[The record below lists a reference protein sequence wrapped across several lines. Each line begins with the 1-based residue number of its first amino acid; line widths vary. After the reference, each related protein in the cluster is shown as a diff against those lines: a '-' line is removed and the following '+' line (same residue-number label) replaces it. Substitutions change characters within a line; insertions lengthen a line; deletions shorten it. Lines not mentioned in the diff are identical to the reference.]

1 MGGWQVSD
9 GTAIEWTD
17 ASWPITAGCDP
28 ASAGCDNCYAA
39 KLTSGRL
46 AHLPAYTGLAVGG
59 KFTGQIRLLP
69 DRLEWPL
76 HWRNPR
82 KIFVCSMSDLFHPQ
96 VPDDYIAQAWAVMA
110 LAPQHTFQVLT
121 KRHARMRTL
130 LASALFAEMV
140 AGHMAARLKVQRVA
154 PLRGP
159 LPNVWCGVSVENQNW
174 ANLRIPHLLRTPA
187 AVRWLSCEP
196 LLGPIDLAA
205 ASAGMIDRLGWVV
218 AGGES
223 GGNHRPLNL
232 DWARSLRDQCVTAA
246 VPYLFKQVGGRTPK
260 AGGRLLD
267 GRTWDQYPELVV
279 GP

>member
-59 KFTGQIRLLP
+59 KFTGEVRLLP

-76 HWRNPR
+76 HWRKPR

-196 LLGPIDLAA
+196 LLGPIDLTA

-223 GGNHRPLNL
+223 GGNHRPVNL
-232 DWARSLRDQCVTAA
+232 DWARSLRDQCVAAA

-267 GRTWDQYPELVV
+267 GRTWDEYPGLAAAR
-279 GP
+279 